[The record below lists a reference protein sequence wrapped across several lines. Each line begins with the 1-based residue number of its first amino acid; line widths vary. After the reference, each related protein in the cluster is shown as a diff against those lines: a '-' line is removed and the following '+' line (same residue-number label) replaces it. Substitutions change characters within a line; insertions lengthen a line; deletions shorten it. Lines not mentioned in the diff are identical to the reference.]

1 MNKHYEN
8 IHRYDFLTKEI
19 IEEEYLINGLSDAQI
34 AQKFNMPSKTV
45 VWRKRKKFGIQNR
58 NPAKSNKHAV
68 KNRQFN
74 ITKEKA
80 IKLLEDGQTYE
91 EIATYMGC
99 SIIVAKRR
107 FRELGLTN
115 CQDHV
120 AHYEYWD
127 VELTDSQK
135 QLLIGSILGDG
146 TIARQ
151 GAYSCSHSVKQA
163 DYHKHKREALASIHS
178 GKFQHATHKAQGVNG
193 EHHESLH
200 FTTGCNEFCSKLRQI
215 YYPSGKKIFPYSFLM
230 EQMNA
235 EALAYWYMDDG
246 TACWDDRY
254 KSGSSGAMLITLGY
268 TGNEQLSMQKLLSN
282 KFKLAS
288 KLVYR
293 EDKNGYVQKFPT
305 TETPKLF
312 DLIRPY
318 IVPSMMYK
326 IMEIPK

>member
-1 MNKHYEN
+1 MNQHYEN

-19 IEEEYLINGLSDAQI
+19 LEQEYTINGLSDQQI
-34 AQKFNMPSKTV
+34 ADKFEMPSKAV

-58 NPAKSNKHAV
+58 NPAKSNRHAI

-80 IKLLEDGQTYE
+80 VKLLEDGQTYE
-91 EIATYMGC
+91 KIAAYMGC

-127 VELTDSQK
+127 VKLTDFQK
-135 QLLIGSILGDG
+135 QLLIGSVLGDG

-151 GAYSCSHSVKQA
+151 GAYSCSHSSKQA
-163 DYHKHKREALASIHS
+163 DYHKHKMEVLASIHS
-178 GKFQHATHKAQGVNG
+178 GKFQHAIHKAQGKNG

-215 YYPSGKKIFPYSFLM
+215 YYPSGKKIFPHSFLI
-230 EQMNA
+230 EQMA
-235 EALAYWYMDDG
+235 VEALAYWYMDDG
-246 TACWDDRY
+246 SYNGSNARLCTYGWDY
-254 KSGSSGAMLITLGY
+254 E
-268 TGNEQLSMQKLLSN
+268 NQLSIQALMKELFDLKTQVKRRKAERDYYQMLSS
-282 KFKLAS
+282 A
-288 KLVYR
+288 
-293 EDKNGYVQKFPT
+293 
-305 TETPKLF
+305 ETPKLF
-312 DLIRPY
+312 ALIRPY
-318 IVPSMMYK
+318 IIPSMMYK
-326 IMEIPK
+326 IDSPK